1 MKKTACPGKAR
12 KRVPHVV
19 LIVFMLFLFLFSG
32 YIISLTGCGREGTR
46 DAGASGAAEV
56 VDGAERTLS
65 IFNKTIAAVVLIGG
79 PLFAIYW
86 VKRCSKTMRR
96 RKTAMRRQRG

>member
-1 MKKTACPGKAR
+1 MKRTPYPGCAPVRAALTKL
-12 KRVPHVV
+12 
-19 LIVFMLFLFLFSG
+19 LIFLLFLFLFSG

-46 DAGASGAAEV
+46 DAGASRAAEV

-86 VKRCSKTMRR
+86 VKRCGKTMRR